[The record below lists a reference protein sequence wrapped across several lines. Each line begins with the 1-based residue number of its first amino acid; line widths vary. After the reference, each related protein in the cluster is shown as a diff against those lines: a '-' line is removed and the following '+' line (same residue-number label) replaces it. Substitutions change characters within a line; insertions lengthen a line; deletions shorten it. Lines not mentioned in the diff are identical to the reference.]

1 LSAYPK
7 TVTDKRLF
15 LIDKAIAAHEY
26 RKDAL
31 LEILHVAHNIY
42 GYIDKALLLHIS
54 EMLNIPP
61 SQVYGVAT
69 FYKHFRLKPCPH
81 TVAVCLG
88 TACQLMGS
96 QKILSEIEREFNVKC
111 NEASENMTLYLSSV
125 YHIGQC
131 ATAPNII
138 VNGKVIGNATVE
150 TAVNRIRLALKGE
163 EF

>member
-1 LSAYPK
+1 MSAYPT
-7 TVTDKRLF
+7 TVTDKRII
-15 LIDKAIAAHEY
+15 LIDKTIAAHGY
-26 RKDAL
+26 RKDTL
-31 LEILHVAHNIY
+31 LEILHVAHNVY
-42 GYIDKALLLHIS
+42 GYLDKALLLHIS

-88 TACQLMGS
+88 TACRLMGS
-96 QKILSEIEREFNVKC
+96 QKILSRIEKEFNAKC
-111 NEASENMTLYLSSV
+111 NGTSEDMTFYLSSV

-138 VNGKVIGNATVE
+138 VDGKVIGNATVE
-150 TAVNRIRLALKGE
+150 EALNRIRQALKGE
-163 EF
+163 ES